1 MRSEMIEQRRKRAR
15 EVKKYGTLQKAV
27 AAGALEQFQDI
38 SLSEAVVLG
47 LVNQGVTKF
56 IGIFGH
62 GMTDVGEALRIYEEE
77 GAVTTVNVRNEV
89 EAAHVASMLK
99 WKYGETSAVFTSIG
113 PGALQATAGS
123 LVALA
128 NGLGVYYLFG
138 DETSQSEGP
147 NMQQIPRRE
156 QELFLKV
163 LSTFG
168 PAYSLHTPEAV
179 FTALKRGD
187 SAVHGRSKQTP
198 FYLLLPMNIQPK
210 IMEGCNL
217 LEFVEASPE
226 AKVVSVDSKLYENA
240 VEAIRNASRVTVK
253 VGGGAKNIRAEVL
266 DEFLEAA
273 DAVYVHGPQVPG
285 LYPYSKERNLGV
297 GGSKGSICGNYA
309 MNESDLAVVVGARGV
324 CQWDSSGTA
333 FRSAKKMI
341 NINCDYDD
349 LAQYGNAIRI
359 QGDAEEVLIRLT
371 ALMMKDGKKKSDP
384 AWLKACT
391 DKKAEW
397 EEYKNARY
405 EHPVLMDEKRGET
418 ILTEPAAIKQAVDF
432 ADAHNCVK
440 IFDAGDV
447 QANGFQIV
455 TDEKPGQTVTDTGSS
470 YMGFAVS
477 SALAFALAGG
487 KDYPVAF
494 TGDGSFMMNP
504 QILIDAVEHGLRGMI
519 VLFDNRR
526 MGAITSLQYGQYDVE
541 FKTDDTVAVDYVQM
555 AESVKGVKGFYG
567 GNTPEEFEK
576 ALNRAYAYDG
586 LSVIHVPVYY
596 GREEFGGLG
605 TFGDWNVG
613 NWCERVQKMKHT
625 IGF

>member
-1 MRSEMIEQRRKRAR
+1 MTNERIEQRRKRAQA
-15 EVKKYGTLQKAV
+15 VKKYGTVQKAV
-27 AAGALEQFQDI
+27 AAGAMEQFQDI

-47 LVNQGVTKF
+47 LVNQGVNKF

-77 GAVTTVNVRNEV
+77 GAVKTVNVRNEV
-89 EAAHVASMLK
+89 EASHIASMLK

-123 LVALA
+123 LAALA

-156 QELFLKV
+156 QELFLKL

-187 SAVHGRSKQTP
+187 CAVHERSKQTP
-198 FYLLLPMNIQPK
+198 FYMLLPMNIQPK
-210 IMEGCNL
+210 MMEKCNL
-217 LEFVEASPE
+217 LEFVEKSKE
-226 AKVVSVDSKLYENA
+226 ARIASVDRTLYE
-240 VEAIRNASRVTVK
+240 EAAGEISHASRVTVK
-253 VGGGAKNIRAEVL
+253 VGGGAKKVPAEVIE
-266 DEFLEAA
+266 EFLEVSN
-273 DAVYVHGPQVPG
+273 AVYVHGPQVPG
-285 LYPYSKERNLGV
+285 LYPYSKERNMGV

-309 MNESDLAVVVGARGV
+309 MNECDLLVVVGARGV

-333 FRSAKKMI
+333 FRKAKKII
-341 NINCDYDD
+341 NINCDPDD
-349 LAQYGNAIRI
+349 LAQYGRSVRI
-359 QGDAEEVLIRLT
+359 QGDAQEVLMRLT
-371 ALMMKDGKKKSDP
+371 DLIKEEKDKVIDP
-384 AWLKACT
+384 EWVKLCAR
-391 DKKAEW
+391 KKAEW
-397 EEYKNARY
+397 EDYKKARY
-405 EHPVLMDEKRGET
+405 EHPVLLDAKRGKK
-418 ILTEPAAIKQAVDF
+418 ILTEPAAIKKVVDF
-432 ADAHNCVK
+432 AVEHNCVK
-440 IFDAGDV
+440 VFDAGDV

-455 TDEKPGQTVTDTGSS
+455 TDERAGQTITDTGSS
-470 YMGFAVS
+470 YMGFSAS
-477 SALAFALAGG
+477 SILAFALAGG
-487 KDYPVAF
+487 KDYPIAF

-519 VLFDNRR
+519 VIFDNRR

-541 FKTDDTVAVDYVQM
+541 FKTDDTVEVDYVQM
-555 AESVKGVKGFYG
+555 AESVKGVKGFCG
-567 GNTPEEFEK
+567 GSTLEELEQ
-576 ALNRAYAYDG
+576 ALEQAYEYEG
-586 LSVIHVPVYY
+586 LSVIHVPVYF

-613 NWCERVQKMKHT
+613 NWCERVQKMKHE

>member
-1 MRSEMIEQRRKRAR
+1 MTQERNEQRKKRAQ
-15 EVKKYGTLQKAV
+15 ELMAHGTVQKAV
-27 AAGALEQFQDI
+27 ASGALEQFQDI

-47 LVNQGVTKF
+47 LVNQGVKTF

-62 GMTDVGEALRIYEEE
+62 GMTDVGEVMRIYEEA
-77 GAVTTVNVRNEV
+77 GVIKTVNVRNEI

-123 LVALA
+123 LAALA

-138 DETSQSEGP
+138 DETSHSEGP

-156 QELFLKV
+156 QELFLKM

-187 SAVHGRSKQTP
+187 AAVHGNAKQTP
-198 FYLLLPMNIQPK
+198 FYMLLPMNIQPK
-210 IMEGCNL
+210 VMEACNL
-217 LEFVEASPE
+217 LEFVEASKE
-226 AKVVSVDSKLYENA
+226 SKVVSFDEALYQ
-240 VEAIRNASRVTVK
+240 EAAKEIAAASRVTVK
-253 VGGGAKNIRAEVL
+253 VGGGAKNLSADLI
-266 DEFLEAA
+266 DEFLEAS
-273 DAVYVHGPQVPG
+273 DAVYVHGPQLPG
-285 LYPYSKERNLGV
+285 LYPYSKKRNMGV

-309 MNESDLAVVVGARGV
+309 MNESDLIVMIGARGV

-333 FRSAKKMI
+333 FRKAKKII
-341 NINCDYDD
+341 NINCNYDD
-349 LAQYGNAIRI
+349 LAQYGNSIRI
-359 QGDAEEVLIRLT
+359 QGDAEEALTRL
-371 ALMMKDGKKKSDP
+371 LSVMKKKEETHAS
-384 AWLKACT
+384 AWLNDCME
-391 DKKAEW
+391 KKQEW
-397 EEYKNARY
+397 EAFKQLRY
-405 EHPVLMDEKRGET
+405 EHPVLMDEKRGEM
-418 ILTEPAAIKQAVDF
+418 ILTEPAAIKKTVDF

-455 TDEKPGQTVTDTGSS
+455 TDEKPGQTITDTGSS

-477 SALAFALAGG
+477 STLAFALRDN
-487 KDYPVAF
+487 KEYPIAF

-504 QILIDAVEHGLRGMI
+504 QILIDAVEYGLKGMI
-519 VLFDNRR
+519 VLYDNRR
-526 MGAITSLQYGQYDVE
+526 MAAITSLQHSQYDIE
-541 FKTDDTVAVDYVQM
+541 YKTDDSVVVDYVQM

-567 GNTPEEFEK
+567 GNTLETLEE
-576 ALNRAYAYDG
+576 ALTQAYAYDG
-586 LSVIHVPVYY
+586 LSVVHVPVYF

-605 TFGDWNVG
+605 AFGDWNVG
-613 NWCERVQKMKHT
+613 NWCDRVQKLKHT

>member
-1 MRSEMIEQRRKRAR
+1 MNNERIEQRRKRAR
-15 EVKKYGTLQKAV
+15 EIKKYGTVQKAV

-47 LVNQGVTKF
+47 LVNQGVKNF
-56 IGIFGH
+56 VGIFGH

-77 GAVTTVNVRNEV
+77 GAVKTVNVRNEV
-89 EAAHVASMLK
+89 EAAHIASMLK
-99 WKYGETSAVFTSIG
+99 WKYNETSAVFTSIG

-123 LVALA
+123 LAALA

-138 DETSQSEGP
+138 DETSHSEGP

-156 QELFLKV
+156 QELFLKL

-187 SAVHGRSKQTP
+187 AAVHGRTKQTP

-210 IMEGCNL
+210 VMESCNL
-217 LEFVEASPE
+217 LELVEASE
-226 AKVVSVDSKLYENA
+226 ESKIVSVDAKCYE
-240 VEAIRNASRVTVK
+240 EAAKAIAQAARVTVK
-253 VGGGAKNIRAEVL
+253 AGGGAKRVPDKVIE
-266 DEFLEAA
+266 EFLEAS

-285 LYPYSKERNLGV
+285 LYPYSKERNMGV

-309 MNESDLAVVVGARGV
+309 MNESDLVVAVGARGV

-333 FRSAKKMI
+333 FRNAKKI
-341 NINCDYDD
+341 VNINCDYDD
-349 LAQYGNAIRI
+349 LAQYGNSVRI
-359 QGDAEEVLIRLT
+359 QGDAEEVLVRLT
-371 ALMMKDGKKKSDP
+371 ALLKKENKKVNP
-384 AWLKACT
+384 EWLKTCVE
-391 DKKAEW
+391 KKAEW
-397 EEYKNARY
+397 EAYKQARY
-405 EHPVLMDEKRGET
+405 DHPVLMDEKRGES
-418 ILTEPAAIKQAVDF
+418 ILTEPAAIKKAVDF
-432 ADAHNCVK
+432 ADAHNCIK

-455 TDEKPGQTVTDTGSS
+455 TDEKPGQTITDTGSS

-477 SALAFALAGG
+477 STLAFALAGG

-504 QILIDAVEHGLRGMI
+504 QILIDAVEHGLKGMI

-541 FKTDDTVAVDYVQM
+541 FKTDDGVVVDYVQM

-567 GNTPEEFEK
+567 GSTLEEFEK
-576 ALNRAYAYDG
+576 ALEQAYAHDG
-586 LSVIHVPVYY
+586 LSLVHVPVYF

>member
-1 MRSEMIEQRRKRAR
+1 MNNERIEQRRKRAR
-15 EVKKYGTLQKAV
+15 EIKKYGTVQKAV

-47 LVNQGVTKF
+47 LVNQGVKNF
-56 IGIFGH
+56 VGIFGH

-77 GAVTTVNVRNEV
+77 GAVKTVNVRNEV
-89 EAAHVASMLK
+89 EAAHIASMLK
-99 WKYGETSAVFTSIG
+99 WKYNETSAVFTSIG

-123 LVALA
+123 LAALA

-138 DETSQSEGP
+138 DETSHSEGP

-156 QELFLKV
+156 QELFLKL

-187 SAVHGRSKQTP
+187 AAVHGRTKQTP

-210 IMEGCNL
+210 VMESCNL
-217 LEFVEASPE
+217 LELVEASE
-226 AKVVSVDSKLYENA
+226 ESKIVSVDAKCYE
-240 VEAIRNASRVTVK
+240 EAAKAIAQAARVTVK
-253 VGGGAKNIRAEVL
+253 AGGGAKRVPAKVIE
-266 DEFLEAA
+266 EFLEAS

-285 LYPYSKERNLGV
+285 LYPYSKERNMGV

-309 MNESDLAVVVGARGV
+309 MNESDLVVAVGARGV

-333 FRSAKKMI
+333 FRNAKKI
-341 NINCDYDD
+341 VNINCDYDD
-349 LAQYGNAIRI
+349 LAQYGNSVRI
-359 QGDAEEVLIRLT
+359 QGDAEEVLVRLT
-371 ALMMKDGKKKSDP
+371 ALLKKENKKVNP
-384 AWLKACT
+384 EWLKTCVE
-391 DKKAEW
+391 KKAEW
-397 EEYKNARY
+397 EAYKQARY
-405 EHPVLMDEKRGET
+405 DHPVLMDEKRGES
-418 ILTEPAAIKQAVDF
+418 ILTEPAAIKKAVDF
-432 ADAHNCVK
+432 ADAHNCIK

-455 TDEKPGQTVTDTGSS
+455 TDEKPGQTITDTGSS

-477 SALAFALAGG
+477 STLAFALAGG

-504 QILIDAVEHGLRGMI
+504 QILIDAVEHELKGMI

-541 FKTDDTVAVDYVQM
+541 FKTDDGVAVDYVQM

-567 GNTPEEFEK
+567 GSTVEEFEK
-576 ALNRAYAYDG
+576 ALEQAYAHDG
-586 LSVIHVPVYY
+586 LSLVHVPVYF

>member
-1 MRSEMIEQRRKRAR
+1 MNNERIEQRRKRAR
-15 EVKKYGTLQKAV
+15 EIKKYGTVQKAV

-47 LVNQGVTKF
+47 LVNQGVKNF
-56 IGIFGH
+56 VGIFGH

-77 GAVTTVNVRNEV
+77 GAVKTVNVRNEV
-89 EAAHVASMLK
+89 EAAHIASMLK
-99 WKYGETSAVFTSIG
+99 WKYNETSAVFTSIG

-123 LVALA
+123 LAALA

-138 DETSQSEGP
+138 DETSHSEGP

-156 QELFLKV
+156 QELFLKL

-187 SAVHGRSKQTP
+187 AAVHGRTKQTP

-210 IMEGCNL
+210 VMESCNL
-217 LEFVEASPE
+217 LELVEASE
-226 AKVVSVDSKLYENA
+226 ESKIVSVDAKCYE
-240 VEAIRNASRVTVK
+240 EAAKAIAQAARVTVK
-253 VGGGAKNIRAEVL
+253 AGGGAKRVPAKVIE
-266 DEFLEAA
+266 EFLEAS

-285 LYPYSKERNLGV
+285 LYPYSKERNMGV

-309 MNESDLAVVVGARGV
+309 MNESDLVVAVGARGV

-333 FRSAKKMI
+333 FRNAKKI
-341 NINCDYDD
+341 VNINCDYDD
-349 LAQYGNAIRI
+349 LAQYGNSVRI
-359 QGDAEEVLIRLT
+359 QGDAEEVLVRLT
-371 ALMMKDGKKKSDP
+371 SLLKKENKKVNP
-384 AWLKACT
+384 EWLKTCVE
-391 DKKAEW
+391 KKAEW
-397 EEYKNARY
+397 EAYKQARY
-405 EHPVLMDEKRGET
+405 DHPVLMDEKRGES
-418 ILTEPAAIKQAVDF
+418 ILTEPAAIKKAVDF
-432 ADAHNCVK
+432 ADAHNCIK

-455 TDEKPGQTVTDTGSS
+455 TDEKPGQTITDTGSS

-477 SALAFALAGG
+477 STLAFALAGG

-504 QILIDAVEHGLRGMI
+504 QILIDAVEHGLKGMI

-541 FKTDDTVAVDYVQM
+541 FKTDDGVVVDYVQM

-567 GNTPEEFEK
+567 GSTVEEFEK
-576 ALNRAYAYDG
+576 ALEQAYAHDG
-586 LSVIHVPVYY
+586 LSLVHVPVYF

>member
-1 MRSEMIEQRRKRAR
+1 MNNERIEQRRKRAR
-15 EVKKYGTLQKAV
+15 EIKKYGTVQKAV

-47 LVNQGVTKF
+47 LVNQGVKNF
-56 IGIFGH
+56 VGIFGH

-77 GAVTTVNVRNEV
+77 GAVKTVNVRNEV
-89 EAAHVASMLK
+89 EAAHIASMLK
-99 WKYGETSAVFTSIG
+99 WKYNETSAVFTSIG

-123 LVALA
+123 LAALA

-138 DETSQSEGP
+138 DETSHSEGP

-156 QELFLKV
+156 QELFLKL

-187 SAVHGRSKQTP
+187 AAVHGRTKQTP

-210 IMEGCNL
+210 VMESCNL
-217 LEFVEASPE
+217 LELVEASE
-226 AKVVSVDSKLYENA
+226 ESKIVSVDAKCYE
-240 VEAIRNASRVTVK
+240 EAAKAIAQAARVTVK
-253 VGGGAKNIRAEVL
+253 AGGGAKRVPAKVIE
-266 DEFLEAA
+266 EFLEAS

-285 LYPYSKERNLGV
+285 LYPYSKERNMGV

-309 MNESDLAVVVGARGV
+309 MNESDLVVAVGARGV

-333 FRSAKKMI
+333 FRNAKKI
-341 NINCDYDD
+341 VNINCDYDD
-349 LAQYGNAIRI
+349 LAQYGNSVRI
-359 QGDAEEVLIRLT
+359 QGDAEEVLVRLT
-371 ALMMKDGKKKSDP
+371 ALLKKENKKVNP
-384 AWLKACT
+384 EWLKTCVE
-391 DKKAEW
+391 KKAEW
-397 EEYKNARY
+397 EAYKQARY
-405 EHPVLMDEKRGET
+405 DHPVLMDEKRGES
-418 ILTEPAAIKQAVDF
+418 ILTEPAAIKKAVDF
-432 ADAHNCVK
+432 ADAHNCIK

-455 TDEKPGQTVTDTGSS
+455 TDEKPGQTITDTGSS

-477 SALAFALAGG
+477 STLAFALAGG

-504 QILIDAVEHGLRGMI
+504 QILIDAVEHGLKGMI

-541 FKTDDTVAVDYVQM
+541 FKTDDGVAVDYVQM

-567 GNTPEEFEK
+567 GSTVEEFEK
-576 ALNRAYAYDG
+576 ALEQAYAHDG
-586 LSVIHVPVYY
+586 LSLVHVPVYF

>member
-1 MRSEMIEQRRKRAR
+1 MNNERIEQRRKRAR
-15 EVKKYGTLQKAV
+15 EIKKYGTVQKAV

-47 LVNQGVTKF
+47 LVNQGVKNF
-56 IGIFGH
+56 VGIFGH

-77 GAVTTVNVRNEV
+77 GAVKTVNVRNEV
-89 EAAHVASMLK
+89 EAAHIASMLK
-99 WKYGETSAVFTSIG
+99 WKYNETSAVFTSIG

-123 LVALA
+123 LTALA

-138 DETSQSEGP
+138 DETSHSEGP

-156 QELFLKV
+156 QELFLKL

-187 SAVHGRSKQTP
+187 AAVHGRTKQTP

-210 IMEGCNL
+210 VMESCNL
-217 LEFVEASPE
+217 LELVEASE
-226 AKVVSVDSKLYENA
+226 ESKIVSVDAKCYE
-240 VEAIRNASRVTVK
+240 EAAKAIAQAARVTVK
-253 VGGGAKNIRAEVL
+253 AGGGAKRVPAKVIE
-266 DEFLEAA
+266 EFLEAS

-285 LYPYSKERNLGV
+285 LYPYSKERNMGV

-309 MNESDLAVVVGARGV
+309 MNESDLVVAVGARGV

-333 FRSAKKMI
+333 FRNAKKI
-341 NINCDYDD
+341 VNINCDYDD
-349 LAQYGNAIRI
+349 LAQYGNSVRI
-359 QGDAEEVLIRLT
+359 QGDAEEVLVRLT
-371 ALMMKDGKKKSDP
+371 ALLKKENKKVNP
-384 AWLKACT
+384 EWLKTCVE
-391 DKKAEW
+391 KKAEW
-397 EEYKNARY
+397 EAYKQARY
-405 EHPVLMDEKRGET
+405 DHPVLMDEKRGES
-418 ILTEPAAIKQAVDF
+418 ILTEPAAIKKAVDF
-432 ADAHNCVK
+432 ADAHNCIK

-455 TDEKPGQTVTDTGSS
+455 TDEKPGQTITDTGSS

-477 SALAFALAGG
+477 STLAFALAGG

-504 QILIDAVEHGLRGMI
+504 QILIDAVEHGLKGMI

-541 FKTDDTVAVDYVQM
+541 FKTDDGVVVDYVQM

-567 GNTPEEFEK
+567 GSTLEEFEK
-576 ALNRAYAYDG
+576 ALEQAYAHDG
-586 LSVIHVPVYY
+586 LSLVHVPVYF

>member
-1 MRSEMIEQRRKRAR
+1 MNNERIEQRRKRAR
-15 EVKKYGTLQKAV
+15 EIKKYGTVQKAV

-47 LVNQGVTKF
+47 LVNQGVKNF
-56 IGIFGH
+56 VGIFGH

-77 GAVTTVNVRNEV
+77 GAVKTVNVRNEV
-89 EAAHVASMLK
+89 EAAHIASMLK
-99 WKYGETSAVFTSIG
+99 WKYNETSAVFTSIG

-123 LVALA
+123 LAALA

-138 DETSQSEGP
+138 DETSHSEGP

-156 QELFLKV
+156 QELFLKL

-168 PAYSLHTPEAV
+168 PAYSLHTQEAV

-187 SAVHGRSKQTP
+187 AAVHGRTKQTP

-210 IMEGCNL
+210 VMESCNL
-217 LEFVEASPE
+217 LELVEASE
-226 AKVVSVDSKLYENA
+226 ESKIVSVDAKCYE
-240 VEAIRNASRVTVK
+240 EAAKAIAQAARVTVK
-253 VGGGAKNIRAEVL
+253 AGGGAKRVPAKVIE
-266 DEFLEAA
+266 EFLEAS

-285 LYPYSKERNLGV
+285 LYPYSKERNMGV

-309 MNESDLAVVVGARGV
+309 MNESDLVVAVGARGV

-333 FRSAKKMI
+333 FRNAKKI
-341 NINCDYDD
+341 VNINCDYDD
-349 LAQYGNAIRI
+349 LAQYGNSVRI
-359 QGDAEEVLIRLT
+359 QGDAEEVLVRLT
-371 ALMMKDGKKKSDP
+371 SLLKKENKKANP
-384 AWLKACT
+384 EWLKTCVE
-391 DKKAEW
+391 KKAEW
-397 EEYKNARY
+397 EAYKQARY
-405 EHPVLMDEKRGET
+405 DHPVLMDEKRGES
-418 ILTEPAAIKQAVDF
+418 ILTEPAAIKKAVDF
-432 ADAHNCVK
+432 ADAHNCIK

-455 TDEKPGQTVTDTGSS
+455 TDEKPGQTITDTGSS

-477 SALAFALAGG
+477 STLAFALAGG

-504 QILIDAVEHGLRGMI
+504 QILIDAVEHGLKGMI

-541 FKTDDTVAVDYVQM
+541 FKTDDGVAVDYVQM

-567 GNTPEEFEK
+567 GSTVEEFEK
-576 ALNRAYAYDG
+576 ALEQAYAHDG
-586 LSVIHVPVYY
+586 LSLVHVPVYF

>member
-1 MRSEMIEQRRKRAR
+1 MNNERIEQRRKRAR
-15 EVKKYGTLQKAV
+15 EIKKYGTVQKAV

-47 LVNQGVTKF
+47 LVNQGVKNF
-56 IGIFGH
+56 VGIFGH

-77 GAVTTVNVRNEV
+77 GAVKTVNVRNEV
-89 EAAHVASMLK
+89 EAAHIASMLK
-99 WKYGETSAVFTSIG
+99 WKYNETSAVFTSIG

-123 LVALA
+123 LAALA

-138 DETSQSEGP
+138 DETSHSEGP

-156 QELFLKV
+156 QELFLKL

-187 SAVHGRSKQTP
+187 AAVHGRTKQTP

-210 IMEGCNL
+210 VMESCNL
-217 LEFVEASPE
+217 LELVEASE
-226 AKVVSVDSKLYENA
+226 ESKIVSVDAKCYE
-240 VEAIRNASRVTVK
+240 EAAKAIAQAARVTVK
-253 VGGGAKNIRAEVL
+253 AGGGAKRVPAKVIE
-266 DEFLEAA
+266 EFLEAS

-285 LYPYSKERNLGV
+285 LYPYSKERNMGV

-309 MNESDLAVVVGARGV
+309 MNESDLVVAVGARGV

-333 FRSAKKMI
+333 FRNAKKI
-341 NINCDYDD
+341 VNINCDYDD
-349 LAQYGNAIRI
+349 LAQYGNSVRI
-359 QGDAEEVLIRLT
+359 QGDAEEVLVRLT
-371 ALMMKDGKKKSDP
+371 SLLKKENKKANP
-384 AWLKACT
+384 EWLKTCVE
-391 DKKAEW
+391 KKAEW
-397 EEYKNARY
+397 EAYKQARY
-405 EHPVLMDEKRGET
+405 DHPVLMDEKRGES
-418 ILTEPAAIKQAVDF
+418 ILTEPAAIKKAVDF
-432 ADAHNCVK
+432 ADAHNCIK

-455 TDEKPGQTVTDTGSS
+455 TDEKPGQTITDTGSS

-477 SALAFALAGG
+477 STLAFALAGG

-504 QILIDAVEHGLRGMI
+504 QILIDAVEHGLKGMI

-541 FKTDDTVAVDYVQM
+541 FKTDDGVVVDYVQM

-567 GNTPEEFEK
+567 GSTLEEFEK
-576 ALNRAYAYDG
+576 ALEQAYAHDG
-586 LSVIHVPVYY
+586 LSLVHVPVYF

>member
-1 MRSEMIEQRRKRAR
+1 MNNERIEQRRKRAR
-15 EVKKYGTLQKAV
+15 EIKKYGTVQKAV

-47 LVNQGVTKF
+47 LVNQGVKNF
-56 IGIFGH
+56 VGIFGH

-77 GAVTTVNVRNEV
+77 GAVKTVNVRNEV
-89 EAAHVASMLK
+89 EAAHIASMLK
-99 WKYGETSAVFTSIG
+99 WKYNETSAVFTSIG

-123 LVALA
+123 LAALA

-138 DETSQSEGP
+138 DETSHSEGP

-156 QELFLKV
+156 QELFLKL

-187 SAVHGRSKQTP
+187 AAVHGRTKQTP

-210 IMEGCNL
+210 VMESCNL
-217 LEFVEASPE
+217 LELVEASE
-226 AKVVSVDSKLYENA
+226 ESKIVSVDAKCYE
-240 VEAIRNASRVTVK
+240 EAAKAIAQAARVTVK
-253 VGGGAKNIRAEVL
+253 AGGGAKRVPAKVIE
-266 DEFLEAA
+266 EFLEAS

-285 LYPYSKERNLGV
+285 LYPYSKERNMGV

-309 MNESDLAVVVGARGV
+309 MNESDLVVAVGARGV

-333 FRSAKKMI
+333 FRNAKKI
-341 NINCDYDD
+341 VNINCDYDD
-349 LAQYGNAIRI
+349 LAQYGNSVRI
-359 QGDAEEVLIRLT
+359 QGDAEEVLVRLT
-371 ALMMKDGKKKSDP
+371 SLLKKENKKANP
-384 AWLKACT
+384 EWLKTCVE
-391 DKKAEW
+391 KKAEW
-397 EEYKNARY
+397 EAYKQARY
-405 EHPVLMDEKRGET
+405 DHPVLMDEKRGES
-418 ILTEPAAIKQAVDF
+418 ILTEPAAIKKAVDF
-432 ADAHNCVK
+432 ADAHNCIK

-455 TDEKPGQTVTDTGSS
+455 TDEKPGQTITDTGSS

-477 SALAFALAGG
+477 STLAFALAGG

-504 QILIDAVEHGLRGMI
+504 QILIDAVEHGLKGMI

-541 FKTDDTVAVDYVQM
+541 FKTDDGVAVDYVQM

-567 GNTPEEFEK
+567 GSTVEEFEK
-576 ALNRAYAYDG
+576 ALEQAYAHDG
-586 LSVIHVPVYY
+586 LSLVHVPVYF